1 MGKNMLS
8 KLMADMK
15 DAMKNKEKDRL
26 LTLRNM
32 ISTVKA
38 KQIDSGKTLSDDEI
52 IKLIQGMAKKI
63 KDSIEQYING
73 NRTDLAEKEQLEL
86 DIIKKY
92 LPTQLSEDEL
102 RVIVKEVIAESGATS
117 MADMKSV
124 MPLLMPRIAG
134 KGDGKLASNIV
145 KEVLLG

>member
-1 MGKNMLS
+1 MLS

-26 LTLRNM
+26 LTLRNI
-32 ISTVKA
+32 ISTIKA
-38 KQIDSGKTLSDDEI
+38 RQIDSGETLSDDEI

-63 KDSIEQYING
+63 KDSIEQYLNG
-73 NRTDLAEKEQLEL
+73 NRKDLAEKEELEL
-86 DIIKKY
+86 DIINHY
-92 LPTQLSEDEL
+92 LPTQLSENEL
-102 RVIVKEVIAESGATS
+102 RVIVKDVIAESGATS
-117 MADMKSV
+117 MADMKSI

-145 KEVLLG
+145 REELQG

>member
-26 LTLRNM
+26 LTLRNI
-32 ISTVKA
+32 ISTIKA
-38 KQIDSGKTLSDDEI
+38 RQIDSGETLSDDEI

-63 KDSIEQYING
+63 KDSIEQYLNG
-73 NRTDLAEKEQLEL
+73 NRKDLAEKEELEL
-86 DIIKKY
+86 DIINHY
-92 LPTQLSEDEL
+92 LPTQLSENEL
-102 RVIVKEVIAESGATS
+102 RVIVKDVIAESGATS
-117 MADMKSV
+117 MADMKSI
-124 MPLLMPRIAG
+124 MPLLMPRIGG

-145 KEVLLG
+145 REELQG

>member
-73 NRTDLAEKEQLEL
+73 HREDLAEKEQLEL
-86 DIIKKY
+86 EIIKKY

>member
-1 MGKNMLS
+1 MLS

-73 NRTDLAEKEQLEL
+73 HREDLAEKEQLEL
-86 DIIKKY
+86 EIIKKY

>member
-1 MGKNMLS
+1 MLS

-32 ISTVKA
+32 ISTIKA

-92 LPTQLSEDEL
+92 LPTQLSKEEL
-102 RVIVKEVIAESGATS
+102 RIIVKEVIDECGATS

-134 KGDGKLASNIV
+134 KGDGKLASNLV